1 MPFDRVK
8 RREFIS
14 LLGGATAWPLAA
26 RAQQPAVPV
35 VGFLNHGLPD
45 ERVRGLRQ
53 GLGEAGY
60 IEGRNVAI
68 EFRWANN
75 EIGRLPELVS
85 DLIHRRVAVIVAAM
99 STPAALAS
107 KAATTTIPIVFGVG
121 TDPVADGLVASFN
134 HPGSNLTGIAIR
146 NWELGG
152 KRVGLLHELSPGVA
166 PFAVLLNPDVPAVA
180 EPFIKDV
187 QAAASAIGRRIEVFY
202 ARSNRDIDVA
212 FASIV
217 GKQASAVVIGPDVLL
232 NNRRVQ
238 LVILA
243 SRHAL
248 PAIYPWREPVEI
260 GGLMSYGSNF
270 ADAFRLVGIY
280 AGRILKGE
288 KAGDLPVQQPT
299 KFELV
304 INLQTARTLGI
315 EIPATLLAS
324 ADEVIE

>member
-134 HPGSNLTGIAIR
+134 HPGGNLTGIAIR

>member
-1 MPFDRVK
+1 MR
-8 RREFIS
+8 RREFIT
-14 LLGGATAWPLAA
+14 LLGGSAAWPLAA
-26 RAQQPAVPV
+26 RAQQPTMPV

-75 EIGRLPELVS
+75 EINRLPELVS
-85 DLIHRRVAVIVAAM
+85 DLIHRRVAIIVAAM
-99 STPAALAS
+99 STPAALAA
-107 KAATTTIPIVFGVG
+107 KAATTSIPIVFGVG
-121 TDPVADGLVASFN
+121 GDPVTEGLVASFN
-134 HPGSNLTGIAIR
+134 HPGGNITGIAIR

-166 PFAVLLNPDVPAVA
+166 PFAVLLNPDVPAVT
-180 EPFIKDV
+180 EPAIKNV

-202 ARSNRDIDVA
+202 ARSNREIDVA

-217 GKQASAVVIGPDVLL
+217 RKQASAVIIGPDVLL
-232 NNRRVQ
+232 NNRSVQ
-238 LVILA
+238 LVVLA

-248 PAIYPWREPVEI
+248 PAIYPWREAVEI
-260 GGLMSYGSNF
+260 GGLMSYGSDF
-270 ADAFRLVGIY
+270 TDAFRLVGIY

-304 INLQTARTLGI
+304 INLQTAKTIGI

>member
-1 MPFDRVK
+1 MMK
-8 RREFIS
+8 RRKFIT
-14 LLGGATAWPLAA
+14 LLGGAATTWPLAA
-26 RAQQPAVPV
+26 AAQQSAMPV

-68 EFRWANN
+68 EFQWANN
-75 EIGRLPELVS
+75 EINRLPELVS
-85 DLIHRRVAVIVAAM
+85 DLIYRRVAVIVAAM
-99 STPAALAS
+99 STPAALAA

-121 TDPVADGLVASFN
+121 GDPVTEGLVASFN
-134 HPGSNLTGIAIR
+134 HPGGNITGIAIR

-166 PFAVLLNPDVPAVA
+166 PFAVLLNPDVPAVT
-180 EPFIKDV
+180 EPVIKNV

-202 ARSNRDIDVA
+202 ARSNREIDVA

-217 GKQASAVVIGPDVLL
+217 RKQASAVIIGPDGLL
-232 NNRRVQ
+232 RNRRVQ
-238 LVILA
+238 LVNLA

-248 PAIYPWREPVEI
+248 PAIYPWREAVEI
-260 GGLMSYGSNF
+260 GGLMSYGSDF
-270 ADAFRLVGIY
+270 TDAFRLVGIY

-304 INLQTARTLGI
+304 INLQTAKTIGI

>member
-152 KRVGLLHELSPGVA
+152 KRVGLLHELSPGVG

-180 EPFIKDV
+180 EQFIKDV

>member
-1 MPFDRVK
+1 M
-8 RREFIS
+8 RRRAFIK
-14 LLGGATAWPLAA
+14 LLGGATAAWPVATH
-26 RAQQPAVPV
+26 AQQPAVPV

-53 GLGEAGY
+53 GLGEVGY

-75 EIGRLPELVS
+75 EISRLPELVS
-85 DLIHRRVAVIVAAM
+85 DLIHRRVAVIVAAL
-99 STPAALAS
+99 STPAALAA
-107 KAATTTIPIVFGVG
+107 KAATTILPIVFGVG
-121 TDPVADGLVASFN
+121 GDPVAEGLVASFN
-134 HPGSNLTGIAIR
+134 QPGGNITGIAMR

-152 KRVGLLHELSPGVA
+152 KRVGLLREVSPGVA

-187 QAAASAIGRRIEVFY
+187 QDAASAIGRRIEVFY
-202 ARSNRDIDVA
+202 ARSNREIDLA

-217 GKQASAVVIGPDVLL
+217 ARQAGGVIIGPDVLL
-232 NNRRVQ
+232 NNRSIQ

-248 PAIYPWREPVEI
+248 PAIYPWRETVKI
-260 GGLMSYGSNF
+260 GGLMSYGSDF
-270 ADAFRLVGIY
+270 TDAFRLVGNY

-288 KAGDLPVQQPT
+288 KAGDLAVQQPT